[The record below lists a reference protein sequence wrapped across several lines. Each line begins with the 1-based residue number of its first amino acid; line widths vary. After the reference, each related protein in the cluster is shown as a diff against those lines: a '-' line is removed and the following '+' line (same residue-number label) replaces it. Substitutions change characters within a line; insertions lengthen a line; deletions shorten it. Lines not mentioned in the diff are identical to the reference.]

1 MSNNYLTDEEIEKF
15 FKDRE
20 NGNATNLTCQNC
32 GKSFAFDAPG
42 TRNRNHCPYCLF
54 SVHVDEKV
62 GDRKSTCQG
71 LMEPIGKFL
80 RPNGEEVLVHKCIEC
95 GKMSNNRVAGDDDFE
110 KVSELFIIDETDVDG
125 IF

>member
-1 MSNNYLTDEEIEKF
+1 MAKYLTEKDIDKF
-15 FKDRE
+15 FEETDKKLNTKLE
-20 NGNATNLTCQNC
+20 CHSC
-32 GKSFAFDAPG
+32 GKKFTFDAPG
-42 TRNRNHCPYCLF
+42 TKNRNHCPFCLF

-62 GDRKSTCQG
+62 GDRKSECKG

-80 RPNGEEVLVHKCIEC
+80 RPNGEEVLVHKCLEC

-110 KVSELFIIDETDVDG
+110 KVAELFVIDETDVDG